1 MNDHQT
7 PMNFRFLPAYRK
19 RRHVKVALCETVFD
33 SSDHVDS
40 ALHDGGQLLPPE
52 VETVSPRNT
61 PSTASSSSATS
72 LAKSPTPR
80 VWKPNRKRK
89 CIELCKRVAAFLLST
104 IGLTMLTVL
113 YAVAGGYLFSALE
126 SENEVAVKSG
136 VAEALR
142 WHIDVLWSSTAQLN
156 VLHPV
161 GYVTLFTARLI

>member
-1 MNDHQT
+1 
-7 PMNFRFLPAYRK
+7 
-19 RRHVKVALCETVFD
+19 
-33 SSDHVDS
+33 
-40 ALHDGGQLLPPE
+40 
-52 VETVSPRNT
+52 
-61 PSTASSSSATS
+61 
-72 LAKSPTPR
+72 
-80 VWKPNRKRK
+80 
-89 CIELCKRVAAFLLST
+89 VAAFLLST